1 MPKADKAG
9 EQLGGGSGKV
19 VEAKQTR
26 KNQLE
31 AIFAQMPTNIK
42 PKPGAKKVGDK

>member
-1 MPKADKAG
+1 MAKPEDANI
-9 EQLGGGSGKV
+9 GSGGASKV
-19 VEAKQTR
+19 AEAKQTR
-26 KNQLE
+26 KSQLE